1 MVFNKNNAFVK
12 ILLVVL
18 FFLIGVLGIVFS
30 FLYLDT
36 FNEGVFKEY
45 SIVLKGLFFALITI
59 LTVLTASFYLDEKQL
74 VYKLLFII
82 TTFFTLLCVGLYFL
96 NKSGLL
102 HKFDSIDSF
111 RKYIASFGVWT
122 TVVFALC
129 QFLQVVI
136 LPIPSFITV
145 GAGVLLFGP
154 FLSSCLSCVG
164 IILGSL
170 VGFFIGRK
178 FGYKVAKW
186 LVGEKNLE
194 KALKM
199 IKGKDKIILTFM
211 FLFPF
216 FPDDVLCFVAGITTV
231 SASYFVIMI
240 IIVRVV
246 CIFAQSYSFNN
257 SIIPYDTWWGI
268 LIWGIFFILTILM
281 TFFIY
286 KYGDKL
292 SNRLK
297 QIKSRKIKRN

>member
-1 MVFNKNNAFVK
+1 MAFNKYKTLSK
-12 ILLVVL
+12 ILTVL
-18 FFLIGVLGIVFS
+18 FFFLIGVLGIVFS

-36 FNEGVFKEY
+36 FKEGFFEEY
-45 SIVLKGLFFALITI
+45 SLIFKGLSFLIITV
-59 LTVLTASFYLDEKQL
+59 LTVLTASFFMDEKDFI
-74 VYKLLFII
+74 YKLFFII
-82 TTFFTLLCVGLYFL
+82 TSFLTAICICLYLL

-102 HKFDSIDSF
+102 SKFDSIDSF
-111 RKYIASFGVWT
+111 RKYVASFGVWT
-122 TVVFALC
+122 TVVFAIC

-154 FLSSCLSCVG
+154 FLSSCLSCIG

-186 LVGEKNLE
+186 LVGEKNLD

-216 FPDDVLCFVAGITTV
+216 FPDDVLCFVAGITTM
-231 SASYFVIMI
+231 STSYFVIMI
-240 IIVRVV
+240 IIVRIV
-246 CIFAQSYSFNN
+246 CVFTQSYSFNN

-268 LIWGIFFILTILM
+268 LLWVFFFVITALLTFLV
-281 TFFIY
+281 Y

-292 SNRLK
+292 SQKIKL
-297 QIKSRKIKRN
+297 IKSRLIKRK